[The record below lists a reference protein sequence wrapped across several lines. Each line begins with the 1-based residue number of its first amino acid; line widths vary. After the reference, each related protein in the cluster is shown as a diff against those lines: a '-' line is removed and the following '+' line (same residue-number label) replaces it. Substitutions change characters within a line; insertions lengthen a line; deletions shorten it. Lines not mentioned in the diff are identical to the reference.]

1 MMRVSEDMVALLSPQ
16 MVETIALLRDMG
28 WTVLPPPSE
37 AIPAPS
43 AGQVWPSP
51 RPRVEARTVIKVG
64 PRPER
69 HLSHHYVFF
78 TTPTRLPHPKWGPS
92 RLLLSAWT
100 DWARKSDARPVQE
113 AKG

>member
-1 MMRVSEDMVALLSPQ
+1 MRVSEDMVALLSPQ

-64 PRPER
+64 PRSER

-100 DWARKSDARPVQE
+100 DWARKSDARPVETQL
-113 AKG
+113 